1 MLWDWAKRLGIALIL
16 IEITLGLVG
25 AIPLLSPQQDSG
37 VPSDFRT
44 VVIAAVMVSAG
55 VVLVVVVMV
64 LAAFFQRDEFQQR

>member
-16 IEITLGLVG
+16 IGITLGLVG
-25 AIPLLSPQQDSG
+25 ATPLLSPQQDSG

-55 VVLVVVVMV
+55 VVLVVVMV